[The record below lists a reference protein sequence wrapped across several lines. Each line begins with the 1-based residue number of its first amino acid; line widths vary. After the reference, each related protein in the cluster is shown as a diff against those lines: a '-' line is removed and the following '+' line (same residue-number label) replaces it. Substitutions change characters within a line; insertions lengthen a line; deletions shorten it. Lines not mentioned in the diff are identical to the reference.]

1 MARDY
6 YEVLGV
12 PRDVGAD
19 DLKRAFRKAAM
30 KHHPDRNK
38 NDPGAEKKFKELN
51 EAYAVLSDTQKRK
64 QYDQFGADGF
74 GQRFSQEDIFRG
86 FNARQAYQEVD
97 LGDLF
102 GNLFGG
108 FGGGGRRGGG
118 GGGGAD
124 FLGSFADLF
133 GGGGGARMGGGRPRG
148 RSPMGGHGQAVAEPQ
163 EMEIG
168 LLEAVRGTERS
179 VSLAMP
185 GGPTREILVKVPA
198 GIEDGKRIRV
208 RGDADGFGA
217 LEFRVKLRDEGGF
230 VREGRDLVHEKRLK
244 LTDLLLGTTLE
255 VQAPDGTA
263 HTLRLPG
270 GTQPGTRVRMRGFGL
285 GLGKDGKG
293 DLFVKVQVELPR
305 TLTDDDRALVEQLKT
320 RGW

>member
-12 PRDVGAD
+12 SRDVSAD
-19 DLKRAFRKAAM
+19 DLKRAFRKQAM

-38 NDPGAEKKFKELN
+38 NDPSAEKKFKELN
-51 EAYAVLSDTQKRK
+51 EAYAVLSDPQKRK

-102 GNLFGG
+102 GSLFGG
-108 FGGGGRRGGG
+108 LGGGRRGGG
-118 GGGGAD
+118 GMGGAD

-133 GGGGGARMGGGRPRG
+133 GGGGGGPRVGGGRSRG
-148 RSPMGGHGQAVAEPQ
+148 RGPMGGHVQPPAEAQ

-168 LLEAVRGTERS
+168 LLEAVRGTERA
-179 VSLAMP
+179 VSLSMP
-185 GGPTREILVKVPA
+185 GGPTRQITVKVPA

-208 RGDADGFGA
+208 RGDADGFGD
-217 LEFRVKLRDEGGF
+217 LEFRVKIRDEGGF

-244 LTDLLLGTTLE
+244 LTDLLLGAALE
-255 VQAPDGTA
+255 VEAPDGTH
-263 HTLRLPG
+263 HTLRLPA

-285 GLGKDGKG
+285 GIGKDGKG

-305 TLTDDDRALVEQLKT
+305 HLSDDDRKLVEELRA

>member
-12 PRDVGAD
+12 SRDVSAD
-19 DLKRAFRKAAM
+19 DLKRAFRKQAM
-30 KHHPDRNK
+30 KYHPDRNK
-38 NDPGAEKKFKELN
+38 NDPSAEKKFKELN
-51 EAYAVLSDTQKRK
+51 EAYAVLSDPQKRK
-64 QYDQFGADGF
+64 QYDQFGAEGF

-102 GNLFGG
+102 GSLFGA

-118 GGGGAD
+118 GGAE
-124 FLGSFADLF
+124 FLGGFADLF
-133 GGGGGARMGGGRPRG
+133 GGGGGPRMGGGRTRRG
-148 RSPMGGHGQAVAEPQ
+148 PMGQPAPQPTEAQ

-168 LLEAVRGTERS
+168 LLEAVRGTERL
-179 VSLAMP
+179 VSLSMP
-185 GGPTREILVKVPA
+185 GGPTQQISVKVPA

-208 RGDADGFGA
+208 RGAADGFGD
-217 LEFRVKLRDEGGF
+217 LEFRVKLRDEAGF
-230 VREGRDLVHEKRLK
+230 TREGRDLVLEKRLK
-244 LTDLLLGTTLE
+244 LTDLLLGASLE
-255 VQAPDGTA
+255 VQAPDGTT
-263 HTLRLPG
+263 HTLRIPG

-285 GLGKDGKG
+285 GLKDQKG
-293 DLFVKVQVELPR
+293 DLYVKVQAELPR
-305 TLTDDDRALVEQLKT
+305 NLSDDDKKLVEELKA